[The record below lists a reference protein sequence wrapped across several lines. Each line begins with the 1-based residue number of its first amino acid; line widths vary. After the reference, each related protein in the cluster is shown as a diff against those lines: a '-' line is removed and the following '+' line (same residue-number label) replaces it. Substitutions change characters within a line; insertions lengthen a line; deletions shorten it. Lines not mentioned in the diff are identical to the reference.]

1 MAARLSTGNEYISIP
16 EISASRAGVETAGFL
31 HYGFRA
37 CIELHGSEACPLVS
51 PIIEVDGHVS
61 DGPSF
66 DASVASYWVPE
77 FTAVC
82 GPVSARV
89 TYFAPLDRRGFVGVL
104 RLTNTGES
112 DIRVRAG
119 WQGCWERTFHTAN
132 LRKLMAGAKYAN
144 ITSWHP
150 GVPVI
155 EYRGHTPLFGV
166 AFLTEDVMPARISGG
181 KSQQELPEWA
191 DESLS
196 ATPGVPLFYEIA
208 DVYSIAPGEV
218 ITIPVYVGFGLDEVS
233 SVSSARDLRL
243 HGHERL
249 LSHLTIW
256 LDNRTID
263 CADDYLKR
271 VMNTNSFYN
280 YFYAQ
285 GTTLDTEEMMLV
297 CARSSRSDSCA
308 AYRDHDAMLW
318 SLPAV
323 LQVNW
328 AQARR
333 MLIYTF
339 TRQLANVGLHS
350 RFIDGIVL
358 EPGLQLDQLCAP
370 IYALRFYVQLTGDM
384 SLLFDRRVQMGVN
397 TIQQILA
404 AQRHPDVALFETLL
418 LPSGDPSKYPYVCYS
433 NVLVWRIL
441 HDVAWLYERIRD
453 IDRSE
458 EASRLSAQVREAI
471 LERLV
476 VRGPYGDMFALSV
489 DMDGNYELGD
499 DPAGSLQLL
508 SHYEFCPPDDPIYR
522 NTVAWI
528 HSEHNPLSGMGKTFG
543 AAQALA
549 CRGPSLL
556 GIIND
561 LLTDRKDSA
570 LKFLRNARLD
580 EGIACEIVDP
590 ETGDL
595 AGGPAYASCAGF
607 LAYALSIA
615 LGAIP
620 PEMAVERPKRR
631 PSETL
636 YEPPPDTTQDIR
648 KARL

>member
-1 MAARLSTGNEYISIP
+1 MP
-16 EISASRAGVETAGFL
+16 EISTSRAGVEAAGFL
-31 HYGFRA
+31 YYGFRA
-37 CIELHGSEACPLVS
+37 CIELHGSEACPLVN
-51 PIIEVDGHVS
+51 PIIEVDG
-61 DGPSF
+61 
-66 DASVASYWVPE
+66 DATESPTFETSLASYWIPE
-77 FTAVC
+77 FTTVC
-82 GPVSARV
+82 GPVTARV

-104 RLTNTGES
+104 RLANTG
-112 DIRVRAG
+112 DGKVQMRAG
-119 WQGCWERTFHTAN
+119 WHGCWERTFHTAN
-132 LRKLMAGAKYAN
+132 VRKMMAGSKYGN

-181 KSQQELPEWA
+181 QSQNQTTGWT

-196 ATPGVPLFYEIA
+196 ATPGVPLYYEIA
-208 DVYSIAPGEV
+208 DVFTLGPGEEL
-218 ITIPVYVGFGLDEVS
+218 TIPVYVGFGLDEVS
-233 SVSSARDLRL
+233 SVASARDLRL

-249 LSHLTIW
+249 LAHLRNW
-256 LDNRTID
+256 LDSRIID
-263 CADDYLKR
+263 CPDESLKR
-271 VMNTNSFYN
+271 VLNVNSFYN
-280 YFYAQ
+280 YFYGQ
-285 GTTLDTEEMMLV
+285 GTTLDTEELALV

-339 TRQLANVGLHS
+339 TRQLSNVGLHS

-370 IYALRFYVQLTGDM
+370 IWALRHYVQLTSDM
-384 SLLFDRRVQMGVN
+384 SILFDRRIQTGIN

-404 AQRHPDVALFETLL
+404 AQRHPDIALFETLL

-433 NVLVWRIL
+433 NALVWRIL
-441 HDVAWLYERIRD
+441 NDVAWLYDRIRD

-458 EASRLSAQVREAI
+458 EAHRLSEQVREAI
-471 LERLV
+471 IKHLV
-476 VRGPYGDMFALSV
+476 VEGPYGDMFALSA
-489 DMDGNYELGD
+489 DLDGNHELGD

-508 SHYEFCPPDDPIYR
+508 SYYEFCLADDPVYR

-528 HSEHNPLSGMGKTFG
+528 HSEDNPVSGIGKTFG
-543 AAQALA
+543 AAQTDAR
-549 CRGPSLL
+549 RGPFLL
-556 GIIND
+556 GVIND

-570 LKFLRNARLD
+570 LEFLRDACLD
-580 EGIACEIVDP
+580 DGIACQKVDP
-590 ETGDL
+590 ETGGSV
-595 AGGPAYASCAGF
+595 GGPAYASCAGF
-607 LAYALSIA
+607 LAYALRTA
-615 LGAIP
+615 LGAVP
-620 PEMAVERPKRR
+620 PEMSVERPKRR

-636 YEPPPDTTQDIR
+636 YEPPPDATHDIR